1 MSQTDLFDME
11 WYIEDE
17 KNEIEINALFLF
29 QEIERELKSYLLEE
43 QPEGDSTDGP
53 IQLIENLTNK
63 IQEDFDEIIGNS
75 VEKKSFI
82 KSLTRIFAILLNT
95 KIDSIEKLKKK
106 R

>member
-43 QPEGDSTDGP
+43 QPERDSTDGP

-63 IQEDFDEIIGNS
+63 MQEDFGEIIGDS
-75 VEKKSFI
+75 VEKKAS
-82 KSLTRIFAILLNT
+82 SSR
-95 KIDSIEKLKKK
+95 
-106 R
+106 

>member
-1 MSQTDLFDME
+1 MSQADLFDME

-17 KNEIEINALFLF
+17 KNEIEISAPFLF

-63 IQEDFDEIIGNS
+63 IQE
-75 VEKKSFI
+75 V
-82 KSLTRIFAILLNT
+82 LTRLLAT
-95 KIDSIEKLKKK
+95 VSKKK
-106 R
+106 ASSSR

>member
-43 QPEGDSTDGP
+43 QPEKDSTDGP

-63 IQEDFDEIIGNS
+63 MQEDFGEIIGDS
-75 VEKKSFI
+75 VEKKAS
-82 KSLTRIFAILLNT
+82 SSR
-95 KIDSIEKLKKK
+95 
-106 R
+106 